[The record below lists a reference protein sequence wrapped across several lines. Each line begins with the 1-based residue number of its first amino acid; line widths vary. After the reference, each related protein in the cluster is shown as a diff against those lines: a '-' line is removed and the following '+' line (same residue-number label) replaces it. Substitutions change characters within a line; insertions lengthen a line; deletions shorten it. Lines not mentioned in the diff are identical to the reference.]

1 MNAQEYEYFL
11 RKYKDMKLVGDILL
25 GIGGTGFIGSVLSP
39 FDFEG
44 PIVEILTGMIA
55 IIGIVLKKVGESRL
69 ADLHGVETTNW
80 KADDKKELEDIK
92 KNIEE
97 TTKERKERKNKK

>member
-1 MNAQEYEYFL
+1 MNAHEYEVLL
-11 RKYKDMKLVGDILL
+11 RKYKDMKLTGDILL

-44 PIVEILTGMIA
+44 PVIEILTGILA
-55 IIGIVLKKVGESRL
+55 LIGLILKKVGESRL
-69 ADLHGVETTNW
+69 ADLYGVETTNW
-80 KADDKKELEDIK
+80 KADDKKELEDVK

-97 TTKERKERKNKK
+97 TTKQRKERKNKK